1 MPQSSEQTVFTRRL
15 MVASSFVCLMFG
27 LLIVRL
33 WYLQCVYG
41 AYFRDLSEN
50 NRKRTIRT
58 VPPRGTI
65 FDRNEKVLVRNRPSF
80 DVAVIL
86 EDTPNIDQTIQ
97 TLAEVTGRDAAQL
110 KKQLQSPGRSQ
121 HFEPR
126 IVMAD
131 VTHEE
136 LARVKVNSYRLPG
149 VIINTVPA
157 RAYPG
162 GALAAQVLGY
172 SREITRSQLDAQTD
186 QDKYKTGDFIG
197 QAGVEKQWEDD
208 LRGQSGYIQVEV
220 DAMGHRRGELGI
232 VDDQIGDDLYLTI
245 DSDLQR
251 AAENGL
257 AGRRGAV
264 IALDP
269 RTGEVLTLASSPAV
283 DGNFFSGKMDAQQWE
298 SVMTDRNKPLANRA
312 ISSKYPPGSTFKLF
326 MAMAGLADKKISPQT
341 ELNCPGYYVLGG
353 HAYKC
358 HKHSGHGSVNMAKA
372 ITVSCNAYFYQLGQ
386 MLQINGIEKW
396 TRMFGFGSTTG
407 IDLPGEDPGILPSEK
422 WKRETKG
429 DRWYPGDTIPVSI
442 GQGYLNVTPL
452 QMAVAISALANGG
465 TVWKPLLVKKIVD
478 HRTGEVTE
486 RKAQVVRNIDM
497 DKSVFDTIRSF
508 AINVVNDPHGTGKRA
523 QLPGVIVAGK
533 TGTAQTSALGK
544 ESLGERFKD
553 HAWFISFAPADDPMI
568 AMAVI
573 IENSGHGGEFAAP
586 VTKQVMEVY
595 FRKLGMLK
603 EEEPAATKDKTAP
616 PAVEPPD
623 TDTEEEEGEVDLE
636 SLEEVPTD
644 ASPDQAG
651 GQPD

>member
-1 MPQSSEQTVFTRRL
+1 MAERSDQTAFSKR
-15 MVASSFVCLMFG
+15 MVYASSFVCLMFG
-27 LLIVRL
+27 LLVVRL

-65 FDRNEKVLVRNRPSF
+65 FDRNERVMVRNRPSF

-86 EDTPNIDQTIQ
+86 EDTPDINETIR
-97 TLAEVTGRDAAQL
+97 TLSEITGRDPGQL
-110 KKQLQSPGRSQ
+110 KKQLQSLGRSQ

-131 VTHEE
+131 VSHEE

-157 RAYPG
+157 RAYPNG
-162 GALAAQVLGY
+162 SMAAQILGY
-172 SREITRSQLDAQTD
+172 SREITRAQLDAQPD
-186 QDKYKTGDFIG
+186 PDRYKTGDFIG
-197 QAGVEKQWEDD
+197 QAGIEKQWEEF
-208 LRGQSGYIQVEV
+208 LRGRSGYIQVEV

-232 VDDQIGDDLYLTI
+232 VDDKIGDDLYLTI
-245 DSDLQR
+245 DSDLQK
-251 AAENGL
+251 AAEEGL

-269 RTGEVLTLASSPAV
+269 RSGEVLALASSPAV

-326 MAMAGLADKKISPQT
+326 MAMAGLAEKKISPQT

-353 HAYKC
+353 RAYRC
-358 HKHSGHGSVNMAKA
+358 HKHSGHGAVNMAKA

-386 MLQINGIEKW
+386 MLTIGGIEKW
-396 TRMFGFGSTTG
+396 TGMFGFGATTG
-407 IDLPGEDPGILPSEK
+407 IELPGEDPGILPSEK

-429 DRWYPGDTIPVSI
+429 ERWYPGDTIPVSI

-452 QMAVAISALANGG
+452 QMTVAMAAIANGG
-465 TVWKPLLVKKIVD
+465 TVWKPLLVKRIVN
-478 HRTGEVTE
+478 HRTGEIID
-486 RKAQVVRNIDM
+486 RKAQVARTVDI
-497 DKSVFDTIRSF
+497 DKSVFDTIRNFSV
-508 AINVVNDPHGTGKRA
+508 NVVNDARGTGKRA
-523 QLPGVIVAGK
+523 KLPGVTVAGK

-553 HAWFISFAPADDPMI
+553 HAWFISFAPAEDPMI
-568 AMAVI
+568 AMTVI
-573 IENSGHGGEFAAP
+573 VENSGHGGEFAAP

-603 EEEPAATKDKTAP
+603 EETEEQGKSKSPASTAAAAEP
-616 PAVEPPD
+616 EI
-623 TDTEEEEGEVDLE
+623 EEEGEINLDPMDEIPAEAVQE
-636 SLEEVPTD
+636 R
-644 ASPDQAG
+644 AAG
-651 GQPD
+651 ANP